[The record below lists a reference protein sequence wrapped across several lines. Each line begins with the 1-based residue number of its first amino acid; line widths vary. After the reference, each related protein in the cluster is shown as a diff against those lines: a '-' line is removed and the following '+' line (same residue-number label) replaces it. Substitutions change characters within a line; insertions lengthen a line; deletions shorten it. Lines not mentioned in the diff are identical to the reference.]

1 MFNLNFKMELS
12 DLLLL
17 LGILIITVG
26 LYFVYM
32 PAAVIF
38 LGIALVILAFLVAPR
53 PPKDNKKGGD

>member
-1 MFNLNFKMELS
+1 MELS

-17 LGILIITVG
+17 LGILIVTVG

-38 LGIALVILAFLVAPR
+38 LGIAFIILAFLVAPR